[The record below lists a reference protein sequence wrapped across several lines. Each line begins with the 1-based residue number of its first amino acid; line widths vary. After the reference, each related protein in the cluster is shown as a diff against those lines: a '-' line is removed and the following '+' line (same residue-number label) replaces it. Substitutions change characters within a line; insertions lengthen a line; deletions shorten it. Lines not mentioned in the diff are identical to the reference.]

1 MNVCFLFL
9 SMLQLFPFLSQGD
22 FPGYYQPP
30 VNFPITP
37 RGDSGVH
44 SFDMLH
50 YDLDIEVLI
59 DIEELDC
66 ITGLLFEAVD
76 EGLDQIRLD
85 LVALEV
91 DSVWDVTGDL
101 IFQQVE
107 DSLFINLSSPLSTGD
122 SCEVFISYNG
132 HPVSGSFEG
141 FFFTTYQGHP
151 LAYNVGMGP
160 ESGRWM
166 YPCWDDIFD
175 KASYTFHITVDED
188 LYAVAGGELTG
199 IDYDAGKATFH
210 WEHPEP
216 ISTYI
221 AALAVSDYIELIDPA
236 CPWIKYYVWPG
247 WEDRA
252 WASFAN
258 VPEMIDCYELFYG
271 SYPWSTKFSNVIM
284 GNAGFEHNTNVFLS
298 AYFVNGTI
306 NYEWVFAHELSHH
319 WWGNLVTEVDWPEIW
334 LAEGFATYS
343 EALWQEYK
351 YGPEAYID
359 YITNT
364 MEDYLNSGELFPIV
378 PATYYWTA
386 TVYYK
391 GGSVV
396 HMLRHVIGD
405 VNFFDVLDLYLTEHA
420 YSSATTQDLI
430 AAVETI
436 TGSDIDWFFD
446 TWVYDWG
453 YPVYDINW
461 SAQQAGENWDVT
473 IEVEQVQS
481 VGPVFT
487 MPLDFLISGSG
498 SIEDTLVVMW
508 NDLQFDTEM
517 FTVSFEP
524 ASVEF
529 DPDHWVLHGGLVGIE
544 TEPGNLFATGLF
556 LYPNPTS
563 SSVEVFWD
571 ALPDDTYSVSIF
583 DMTGRLQ
590 ISAEL
595 VPDNRAV
602 DVSGL
607 PSGTYLV
614 SVEREA
620 MKETTSLVI
629 R

>member
-1 MNVCFLFL
+1 MSICLLLL
-9 SMLQLFPFLSQGD
+9 SMLQLIPFMSQGD
-22 FPGYYQPP
+22 IPERYQPF
-30 VNFPITP
+30 VDFQITP
-37 RGDSGVH
+37 RGYSGIH

-66 ITGLLFEAVD
+66 TAGLLFKAVD

-101 IFQQVE
+101 VFQQVE
-107 DSLFINLSSPLSTGD
+107 DSLFINLSSSLSTGD
-122 SCEVFISYNG
+122 SCEVFISCNG

-199 IDYDAGKATFH
+199 IDYAAGKATFH
-210 WEHPEP
+210 WDHPEP

-221 AALAVSDYIELIDPA
+221 AALAVSDYIVLTDPD
-236 CPWIKYYVWPG
+236 CSWINYYVWPG
-247 WEDRA
+247 WEDKA
-252 WASFAN
+252 WGSFVN
-258 VPEMIDCYELFYG
+258 VPEMMDCYEQLFG
-271 SYPWSTKFSNVIM
+271 PYPWNTKFSNVIM
-284 GNAGFEHNTNVFLS
+284 DFAGFEHNTNVFLS
-298 AYFVNGTI
+298 AFFVNGTI
-306 NYEWVFAHELSHH
+306 TYEIIFAHELAHH
-319 WWGNLVTEVDWPEIW
+319 WWGNLVTEADWPEIW

-351 YGPEAYID
+351 YGDEAYTDCVLEI
-359 YITNT
+359 
-364 MEDYLNSGELFPIV
+364 MEGYLNSGELFPIV
-378 PATYYWTA
+378 PATSFWTW
-386 TVYYK
+386 TVYNK
-391 GGSVV
+391 GGSVL
-396 HMLRHVIGD
+396 HMLRHVVGAEY
-405 VNFFDVLDLYLTEHA
+405 FFDALNLYLTEHA
-420 YSSATTQDLI
+420 YSSATTEDLI
-430 AAVETI
+430 AAIEST

-453 YPVYDINW
+453 YPAYDINW
-461 SAQQAGENWDVT
+461 SAQQVGDDWDVT
-473 IEVEQVQS
+473 VEVDQVQT

-487 MPLDFLISGSG
+487 MPLDFLISSS

-508 NDLQFDTEM
+508 NDLQFDTEI

-529 DPDHWVLHGGLVGIE
+529 DPYHWVLHAGIVGIE
-544 TEPGNLFATGLF
+544 TEPANPGDRNLI
-556 LYPNPTS
+556 LYPNPTA
-563 SSVEVFWD
+563 SSVDVLWD
-571 ALPDDTYSVSIF
+571 AAPDDTYSVSVF
-583 DMTGRLQ
+583 DMSGHLQ
-590 ISAEL
+590 IKTEL
-595 VPDNRAV
+595 APDNRTM
-602 DVSGL
+602 DISEL

-614 SVEREA
+614 SVERET
-620 MKETTSLVI
+620 MKETASLVI